1 VKYLAEDSFD
11 IKEINSNISQTLKSY
26 IRVLKLTKKPSREE
40 FLTIAKVAG
49 LGILAIGFV
58 GFIIYALMVEV
69 PRMV

>member
-1 VKYLAEDSFD
+1 VKYLAENSFD
-11 IKEINSNISQTLKSY
+11 IKEAHSDLNHVLKTY

-49 LGILAIGFV
+49 LGILAIGFL
-58 GFIIYALMVEV
+58 GFIIYVLLVEL

>member
-1 VKYLAEDSFD
+1 MAEDSFD

-58 GFIIYALMVEV
+58 GFIIYALLVEV

>member
-11 IKEINSNISQTLKSY
+11 IKEINSNISQALKSY

-58 GFIIYALMVEV
+58 GFIIYALLVEV

>member
-11 IKEINSNISQTLKSY
+11 IKEFNSNLGQTLKSY

-58 GFIIYALMVEV
+58 GFIIYALLVEV